1 MVALLDQGLNKSI
14 SMWGYFSGLIT
25 YTSQLKSSSILNLL
39 LQTPGWRDPP
49 QRQEAQASCLTGSA
63 IIIII
68 FFVLIMVMIIMYLMI
83 MKMII
88 MFMMI
93 MMMISMFMMIMKM
106 VILLYPTRTSRTRTC
121 TRKTWE
127 TTASSMAL
135 LSRLPSSSSS
145 KSYSLSFSWASSF
158 SSLHHNSHSI
168 VTIRLTLPLVLL
180 TVRGLF
186 RVPSPQEFPRLAMK

>member
-68 FFVLIMVMIIMYLMI
+68 FFVLIMVMIIM
-83 MKMII
+83 
-88 MFMMI
+88 FMMI

-145 KSYSLSFSWASSF
+145 KSYSLSFSLASSF
-158 SSLHHNSHSI
+158 SSLHHNSHTI
-168 VTIRLTLPLVLL
+168 VTIRLTLHLALL
-180 TVRGLF
+180 TVLGLF